1 MLRRMLSTAAA
12 PRRGPVASLLAS
24 RLTTALSPT
33 SLELVDE
40 SPRHALGGES
50 HFKLVVVSP
59 AFEGLGMLAR
69 HRAVNAAARGG
80 DADLPSHALSI
91 NAKTPAEADAGG
103 AKMQTTPGCQN
114 AR

>member
-1 MLRRMLSTAAA
+1 MATAAA
-12 PRRGPVASLLAS
+12 SPPRGPIATLLHN

-40 SPRHALGGES
+40 SPRHAVGGES
-50 HFKLVVVSP
+50 HFKLVIVSP
-59 AFEGLGMLAR
+59 AFDGLGMLAR

-80 DADLPSHALSI
+80 AADLPCHALSI
-91 NAKTPAEADAGG
+91 NAKTPGEAAEGG

-114 AR
+114 AHGR